1 MSKEAF
7 LGELQKHLEI
17 LEDDEQRDILEE
29 YAQHIDIKIQNG
41 QSEEDAI
48 RDFGPVKELAA

>member
-7 LGELQKHLEI
+7 LNELQKHLEI

-29 YAQHIDIKIQNG
+29 YAQHIDIKMQNG

-48 RDFGPVKELAA
+48 RDFGP